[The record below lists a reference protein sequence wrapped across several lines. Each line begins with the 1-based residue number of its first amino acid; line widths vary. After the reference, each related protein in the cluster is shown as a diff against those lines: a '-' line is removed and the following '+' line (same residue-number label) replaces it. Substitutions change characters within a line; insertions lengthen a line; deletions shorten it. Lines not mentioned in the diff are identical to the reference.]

1 MTNEST
7 TQSPGFA
14 LPRRP
19 PPTGEDRWMND
30 ATRELAVAIA
40 TLRDADEALRFLRD
54 LCTVNE
60 LREFAAR
67 WEVARLLDA
76 GTSYHEISD
85 RTGASSATISRVNQ
99 WLRYGRDGYRLV
111 LDRPG
116 AHEATAP
123 MTAVD
128 ALRLAVPNK
137 GRLEAPAVELLRGAG
152 LEFELSERRLSAGVR
167 NADVELLFVR
177 TEDVAEYVADGLV
190 ELGLTGADLVAER
203 GGALHT
209 ILPLGFGACSLVLAV
224 PRDAAADIGRRSRR
238 LPHRDL
244 VPARDRGASW
254 PMPASRPRW
263 SRSAARSRS
272 RRSSAWPTRSS
283 TSWRRAA
290 RCASTGCGRSPRSS
304 PRRRCWWRGTGPP
317 RRDERVS
324 RPLVD
329 MLRSVLDARGRE
341 YMMMN
346 APAEALDRIRALI
359 PGLSG
364 PTVMP
369 LADPAFI
376 AVHSVVERS
385 QLWRIVPAL
394 KAAGARDILV
404 VPIEKVV
411 R

>member
-1 MTNEST
+1 MTPDT
-7 TQSPGFA
+7 TP
-14 LPRRP
+14 
-19 PPTGEDRWMND
+19 
-30 ATRELAVAIA
+30 
-40 TLRDADEALRFLRD
+40 
-54 LCTVNE
+54 
-60 LREFAAR
+60 
-67 WEVARLLDA
+67 
-76 GTSYHEISD
+76 
-85 RTGASSATISRVNQ
+85 
-99 WLRYGRDGYRLV
+99 
-111 LDRPG
+111 
-116 AHEATAP
+116 
-123 MTAVD
+123 
-128 ALRLAVPNK
+128 LRLAVPNK
-137 GRLEAPAVELLRGAG
+137 GRLEAPAIELLRSAG

-190 ELGLTGADLVAER
+190 ELGLTGADLVAEH
-203 GGALHT
+203 GGELTT

-224 PRDAAADIGRRSRR
+224 PRERRTDAVSDLAGCRIATSFPRVTQAFLAAAGVEAQVVEVRGAVEVTPQLGVADAVV
-238 LPHRDL
+238 DL
-244 VPARDRGASW
+244 VASGSTLRVNGLRPIATLLASEAVLVARNG
-254 PMPASRPRW
+254 
-263 SRSAARSRS
+263 
-272 RRSSAWPTRSS
+272 
-283 TSWRRAA
+283 RAE
-290 RCASTGCGRSPRSS
+290 T
-304 PRRRCWWRGTGPP
+304 
-317 RRDERVS
+317 DERVAA
-324 RPLVD
+324 LVD

-346 APAEALDRIRALI
+346 APADALDRIRALI

>member
-1 MTNEST
+1 MRT
-7 TQSPGFA
+7 TTP
-14 LPRRP
+14 
-19 PPTGEDRWMND
+19 
-30 ATRELAVAIA
+30 
-40 TLRDADEALRFLRD
+40 
-54 LCTVNE
+54 
-60 LREFAAR
+60 
-67 WEVARLLDA
+67 
-76 GTSYHEISD
+76 
-85 RTGASSATISRVNQ
+85 
-99 WLRYGRDGYRLV
+99 
-111 LDRPG
+111 
-116 AHEATAP
+116 
-123 MTAVD
+123 
-128 ALRLAVPNK
+128 LRLAVPNK

-190 ELGLTGADLVAER
+190 ELGLTGADLVAEH
-203 GGALHT
+203 GGALRT

-224 PRDAAADIGRRSRR
+224 PRDAGASSVTDLAGCRIATSFPRVTAAFLADAGVEAQVVEVRGAVEVTPQ
-238 LPHRDL
+238 LGVADAVVDL
-244 VPARDRGASW
+244 VASGSTLRVNGLR
-254 PMPASRPRW
+254 PIGTLLASE
-263 SRSAARSRS
+263 AVLV
-272 RRSSAWPTRSS
+272 TRNGV
-283 TSWRRAA
+283 ADA
-290 RCASTGCGRSPRSS
+290 
-304 PRRRCWWRGTGPP
+304 
-317 RRDERVS
+317 DERVS
-324 RPLVD
+324 GLVD

-346 APAEALDRIRALI
+346 APADALDRIRTLI

-404 VPIEKVV
+404 VPIEKIV